1 MVWGQTNG
9 YMTTSF
15 PPIRYGYA
23 QVIGLFLK
31 IVCRR
36 KYSRMENRDL
46 LTDVRLIRKE
56 NEILKITKLL
66 DTNET
71 LKDSNIGVKGL
82 ILLNNSQSST
92 DLNGTE

>member
-1 MVWGQTNG
+1 
-9 YMTTSF
+9 
-15 PPIRYGYA
+15 
-23 QVIGLFLK
+23 
-31 IVCRR
+31 
-36 KYSRMENRDL
+36 MENRDL

-92 DLNGTE
+92 DLNGTVIIDEWHEVKNSNNRPSLSLPSNNKVVE